1 MQRRPALISTKVILR
16 EEKSKEEKSM
26 RFIPSKS
33 FLMFG
38 CLLLLFA
45 ASSAYGVTYTTV
57 KNGLWTDPC
66 TWNPGPMGGPCPGAV
81 PPNNPIPAADTVNI
95 NHVVTFNT
103 TPLVNFGTLR
113 IAMVGGPAWLQIPSN
128 VNVENRLGA
137 LMEVLT
143 GRLLQCRFADCDD
156 GQPYSA
162 GNNPQPNQQSGVW
175 VNRGGTVNIIG
186 SIVEVAQRW
195 TNEKDGTTPGTRNI
209 IDSCVFTGQDFS

>member
-1 MQRRPALISTKVILR
+1 
-16 EEKSKEEKSM
+16 M

-57 KNGLWTDPC
+57 RNGNWTDPC
-66 TWNPGPMGGPCPGAV
+66 TWYAGCSGTIPTT
-81 PPNNPIPAADTVNI
+81 NPIAAADTINV

-103 TPLVNFGTLR
+103 GTPLVNLGTLR
-113 IAMVGGPAWLQIPSN
+113 IQMVGGPAWLQIPSN

-143 GRLLQCRFADCDD
+143 GRLLQCRFTDCDD
-156 GQPYSA
+156 GQPYA
-162 GNNPQPNQQSGVW
+162 GTNPQPNQQSGVW

-186 SIVEVAQRW
+186 SI
-195 TNEKDGTTPGTRNI
+195 
-209 IDSCVFTGQDFS
+209 